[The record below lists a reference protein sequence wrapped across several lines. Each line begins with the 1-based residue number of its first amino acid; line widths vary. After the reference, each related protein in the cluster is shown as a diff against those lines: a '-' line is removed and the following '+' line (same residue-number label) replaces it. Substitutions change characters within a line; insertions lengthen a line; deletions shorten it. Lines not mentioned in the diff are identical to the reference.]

1 MYTKFY
7 GLAKK
12 PFALT
17 PDPAAVFMS
26 ETHQEGLAILET
38 LADVSRQLPAVM
50 DAVARS
56 AEQKYRW
63 LSERAAAAGQAAAGA
78 ARAFGN
84 APLPSSRPRQG
95 G

>member
-26 ETHQEGLAILET
+26 ETHQEGLAILRYGILSKKCFLLLTAEVGAGKTT
-38 LADVSRQLPAVM
+38 LLQAPVACSRTAST
-50 DAVARS
+50 R
-56 AEQKYRW
+56 
-63 LSERAAAAGQAAAGA
+63 
-78 ARAFGN
+78 GN
-84 APLPSSRPRQG
+84 ACC
-95 G
+95 

>member
-26 ETHQEGLAILET
+26 ETHQEGLAILRYGILSKKCFLLLTAEVGSGKTT
-38 LADVSRQLPAVM
+38 LLQAMDKKLEKDVHLCLLNNPKLRR
-50 DAVARS
+50 D
-56 AEQKYRW
+56 E
-63 LSERAAAAGQAAAGA
+63 
-78 ARAFGN
+78 FF
-84 APLPSSRPRQG
+84 
-95 G
+95 